1 MAHLRLSLLGSP
13 EVWCG
18 GQALTFSTRKALAL
32 LVYLVVEGGTHSRE
46 KLTALLWP
54 ESDAARGRGSLR
66 TALAFLRRAFD
77 IAPPTARESYLIIE
91 PDSLGFDFTSD
102 FELDLR
108 LVTALIKAQTAIS
121 LQAAVDVYRGDFLE
135 SFSLPDAPAFD
146 EWVTF
151 QREQWRHRM
160 NTIFDRLSQ
169 QQSAGRDFAGGITTA
184 VRWVAHDPLNEA
196 AHRRLMQLH
205 GLTRNRTAALQAYQA
220 CRTLLAEELAVE
232 PSPETEALAAHIRD
246 FRFAILDFGFQSAN
260 RKYPKGTMS
269 KIQNPKSKIGALPFV
284 GRTEEHTQ
292 LAAAYQITRQGQP
305 QLATIEG
312 EAGIGKSRLA
322 MEFLVWATAQGADI
336 LRGRAFEAG
345 GRLPYQP
352 LIEALRW
359 RVEQE
364 NAPDD
369 LLSDVWLAELSR
381 LLPELGDRYPDLPPP
396 TGDEALA
403 RTRLPEAV
411 ARLGQALAARRP
423 VILFIDDGQWADA
436 ASLDMLHYCGRVWR
450 ENQTAILLLLT
461 IRSEALATSSLLGEW
476 LSGLGRDV
484 SLTRLTL
491 GPISAAETQQMVE
504 ILQGSKGAGEQ
515 GGEPFSPAGFA
526 RWLFNETA
534 GQPFYISEMLKT
546 LLEQG
551 LLQSGPAEAGT
562 WTVEWPMT
570 GPPAAPMP
578 GLIPPTVREVILSR
592 LHRLTP
598 TATALLTAA
607 AVISR
612 DSSFERLC
620 QVAGL
625 SAAEGLPALDELL
638 AGRLLM
644 ETEDPARPYAFAHD
658 KIRDVVYTEAGAA
671 RRRLYHS
678 QALTLLEATTA
689 PPAELAH
696 HALAARLTEPAFRY
710 SLAAGEAAMTLFAVA
725 DAIAHY
731 EQARQQ
737 LSIPKGHD
745 VNNYQLPIS
754 NLYSGLGRAYE
765 LAGDYPQAQTIY
777 QEMLALAQT
786 SDRPDIA
793 YLALNRL
800 GTAATHAYQFETA
813 ATWLKQAVAVA
824 QDSGNRAALAET
836 EWSLAQLAYHTFDYP
851 TTVRH
856 SRQALALA
864 RELANQALIAGSL
877 NTLAYAEALLGQVG
891 ACQSH
896 MEEAKDLYATLGNKA
911 LEVDCLTIIALTKI
925 WLGQIEAGIVDARA
939 AYTISREIDNPWGQI
954 SSSAVLAFG
963 LMDKGDYEAALSVA
977 QQGRQQA
984 QAHDL
989 VLVSFLNLL
998 ILGMVHRAL
1007 LALAAARSAH
1017 LEAAALSERA
1027 QSESFA
1033 EMSAAQLCADCA
1045 LAGEWE
1051 EATRYAREA
1060 LSHRKYD
1067 VMPLVIS
1074 QSWPETE
1081 ALLRAGEV
1089 ELAHED
1095 ARRWGELIG
1104 HIPRYRLPHLRS
1116 LALLAEWEGDTQQ
1129 ALAHLQEALALAEQ
1143 IGLPGEQWQ
1152 ILARLGKL
1160 YKVIGREGQARHAFG
1175 KAGELIQALAA
1186 KIGDEKL
1193 KAGFLES
1200 DTVQRIIGS
1209 LAALR

>member
-1 MAHLRLSLLGSP
+1 MAALRLLLLGTP

-18 GQALTFSTRKALAL
+18 GQALTFPTRKALAL
-32 LVYLVVEGGTHSRE
+32 LVYLVVEGGSHSRE

-66 TALAFLRRAFD
+66 TAVAFLRRAFD
-77 IAPPTARESYLIIE
+77 VILTTANQSHLLIE
-91 PDSLGFDFTSD
+91 PDTLSFDFTSD

-108 LVTALIKAQTAIS
+108 LVTAAIKAQS
-121 LQAAVDVYRGDFLE
+121 GRPLQAAADVYRGDFLAG
-135 SFSLPDAPAFD
+135 FSLPDAPAFD

-151 QREQWRHRM
+151 QREQWHHQM
-160 NTIFDRLSQ
+160 NTIFERLSQ
-169 QQSAGRDFAGGITTA
+169 QQSAGRDFAGGIATA
-184 VRWVAHDPLNEA
+184 IRWVAHDPLHEA

-205 GLTRNRTAALQAYQA
+205 VLAGNKPAALQAYQT
-220 CRTLLAEELAVE
+220 CRTLLAEELAAE
-232 PSPETEALAAHIRD
+232 PSPETEALAAHIRAGGQGG
-246 FRFAILDFGFQSAN
+246 RGAEGQS
-260 RKYPKGTMS
+260 PL
-269 KIQNPKSKIGALPFV
+269 PPLLPFV
-284 GRTEEHTQ
+284 GRAAEHTQ
-292 LAAAYQITRQGQP
+292 LAAAYQAVGQSQP
-305 QLATIEG
+305 QLVIIEG

-322 MEFLVWATAQGADI
+322 MEFLAWATAQGADV

-352 LIEALRW
+352 LIEALRQ
-359 RVEQE
+359 RVERE

-381 LLPELGDRYPDLPPP
+381 LLPELRDRYPDLPPP

-423 VILFIDDGQWADA
+423 LILFIDDGQWADA
-436 ASLDMLHYCGRVWR
+436 ASLDMLRYCERVWA
-450 ENQTAILLLLT
+450 ESQTSILLLLT
-461 IRSEALATSSLLGEW
+461 IRSEALATSPLLGEW

-484 SLTRLTL
+484 SLVRLTL
-491 GPISAAETQQMVE
+491 GPISVAETQQLVE
-504 ILQGSKGAGEQ
+504 ILQGR
-515 GGEPFSPAGFA
+515 GGEMASPAPPHPRSPAGFA
-526 RWLFNETA
+526 RWLFDETA

-551 LLQSGPAEAGT
+551 LLQSRLAEHRG
-562 WTVEWPMT
+562 WIIEWQT
-570 GPPAAPMP
+570 EDPPAAPQP
-578 GLIPPTVREVILSR
+578 GMIPPNVREVILTR
-592 LHRLTP
+592 LRRLTP

-607 AVISR
+607 AVIGR

-620 QVAGL
+620 QVAGVA
-625 SAAEGLPALDELL
+625 AAEGLPALDELL
-638 AGRLLM
+638 AGRLLV
-644 ETEDPARPYAFAHD
+644 ETDDPARPYAFAHD

-671 RRRLYHS
+671 RRHLYHH
-678 QALTLLEATTA
+678 QAFMALETATA

-725 DAIAHY
+725 DAIGHY

-737 LSIPKGHD
+737 LPTFG
-745 VNNYQLPIS
+745 NEQLPIT
-754 NLYSGLGRAYE
+754 NLYLGLGRAYE
-765 LAGDYPQAQTIY
+765 LTGDYPHAQAIY
-777 QEMLALAQT
+777 QEMLGLAQT
-786 SDRPDIA
+786 SDRPDLA
-793 YLALNRL
+793 CLALNRL
-800 GTAATHAYQFETA
+800 GTAATHGYQFEAA

-824 QDSGNRAALAET
+824 EESGNKTALAET

-877 NTLAYAEALLGQVG
+877 NTLAYAEALLGQVT

-896 MEEAKDLYATLGNKA
+896 MEEARDLYATLGNKA
-911 LEVDCLTIIALTKI
+911 LEVDCLTIIALTKL
-925 WLGQIEAGIVDARA
+925 WLGQVEAGIADART
-939 AYTISREIDNPWGQI
+939 AYVTSQEIDNPWGQI

-963 LMDKGDYEAALSVA
+963 LMDKGDFEAALSVA

-998 ILGMVHRAL
+998 MLGMVHRAL
-1007 LALAAARSAH
+1007 LAPAAARSAH
-1017 LEAAALSERA
+1017 LEAVALSERT

-1045 LAGEWE
+1045 LAGDWE

-1060 LSHRKYD
+1060 LSHRNYD
-1067 VMPLVIS
+1067 VLPLVLS
-1074 QSWPETE
+1074 QCWPETE
-1081 ALLRAGEV
+1081 ALLRGGEV
-1089 ELAHED
+1089 EVARED

-1116 LALLAEWEGDTQQ
+1116 LAVLAEWEGDVEQ
-1129 ALAHLQEALALAEQ
+1129 AITHLQEALTLAEE
-1143 IGLPGEQWQ
+1143 IGLPGEQWP
-1152 ILARLGKL
+1152 ILAKLGEL
-1160 YKVIGREGQARHAFG
+1160 YQAIGDEEKARSAFG
-1175 KAGELIQALAA
+1175 RAAEITKALAA
-1186 KIGDEKL
+1186 NIDDEGLRAK
-1193 KAGFLES
+1193 F
-1200 DTVQRIIGS
+1200 
-1209 LAALR
+1209 LAACGIIVANGAKV